1 MDQSDSARS
10 ADSYYWRIAVLLPGF
25 AALGLGVLYAAGA
38 VIKTGQLQDA
48 ELVVRDTLPLVPLE
62 QILALGIGAIA
73 SSTLAVGSL
82 VFLAGFYLWA
92 TREQESSS
100 ILIPKKRPASRVK
113 LTSRQKWVVRGFGLL
128 VGALIVFTAAYWLWN
143 YPIFGAL
150 SFLAATYFGS
160 WAGIGLAKV
169 DAAPLFFFLVV
180 SSPSQSH

>member
-1 MDQSDSARS
+1 
-10 ADSYYWRIAVLLPGF
+10 
-25 AALGLGVLYAAGA
+25 
-38 VIKTGQLQDA
+38 
-48 ELVVRDTLPLVPLE
+48 
-62 QILALGIGAIA
+62 
-73 SSTLAVGSL
+73 L